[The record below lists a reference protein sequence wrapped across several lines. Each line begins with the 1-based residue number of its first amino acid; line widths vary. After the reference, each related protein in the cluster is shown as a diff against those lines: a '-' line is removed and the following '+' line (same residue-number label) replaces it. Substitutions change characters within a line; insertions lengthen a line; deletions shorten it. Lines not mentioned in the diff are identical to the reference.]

1 MLVTLL
7 LYFVISLIFLTIGYS
22 LILKI
27 EKEVKYDIF
36 DVFFVGVCFVGAILN
51 IWSLFFPTNILS
63 FLFLLILSFFCL
75 FYIKKKNQLDITGL
89 FVRLKTLIKSKPYFI
104 LAILITL
111 LFILFSSIVTP
122 RLFDSHLYHIGAIKW
137 NEMYNVVPG
146 LANFHDRFGF
156 NSSFFVMS
164 ASFTLTSI
172 LNQSLYLLSSLIVLV
187 FFIWLIKIAFE
198 KKGLIAFICIFYLYF
213 FYEQYIL
220 DISSPSSDLLP
231 NILISFLFFKLLI
244 LGENFKNQYLLL
256 IVIPFFCIT
265 LKLSTIPILLISFI
279 TLFYKLN
286 KLNAIK
292 QTLIYGTIF
301 ILPWIIRNVILTGYV
316 LYPFEEIDFFNFDWE
331 VPAEKVKETKDWVYS
346 WAKIP
351 FYDSNEVLNKSF
363 SDWFSIWWEMT
374 DIKNR
379 RLFIVALISPV
390 LLTVVSLFKR
400 HTFNK
405 VFIIAYSICYLG
417 FIFWLLKAPDFRF
430 SFSLILLLNISV
442 LIKIFDFNLFYHKY
456 THHFIIIIMFSTL
469 IINTKKSF
477 ILFSEDYKVY
487 ELTSY
492 LYKPINYNTFVKK
505 CNAQFIKNKYSLE
518 NKKEVILYSPSQNNS
533 SRCFDVMPCS
543 AYLNKNIKLRGNSL
557 NDGFKYKK

>member
-1 MLVTLL
+1 MILYILCYFLVTII
-7 LYFVISLIFLTIGYS
+7 FISIGKVVVTKFD
-22 LILKI
+22 L
-27 EKEVKYDIF
+27 ENKYNFF
-36 DVFFVGVCFVGAILN
+36 DFFFIGICFVGAILN

-75 FYIKKKNQLDITGL
+75 FYIKKRNPININAL
-89 FVRLKTLIKSKPYFI
+89 FVRLKTLIKSQPYFI
-104 LAILITL
+104 FAVLITF
-111 LFILFSSIVTP
+111 LFILFTSIITP

-279 TLFYKLN
+279 ALFYKFN

-301 ILPWIIRNVILTGYV
+301 VLPWIIRNVILTGYV

-351 FYDSNEVLNKSF
+351 FYDSKEVLNKSF
-363 SDWFSIWWEMT
+363 SEWFSIWWEMT

-405 VFIIAYSICYLG
+405 VFITTYSICYLG

-442 LIKIFDFNLFYHKY
+442 LIKIFDFNIFYNKY
-456 THHFIIIIMFSTL
+456 TYHVLVIIMFSTL

-487 ELTSY
+487 ELSSY

-505 CNAQFIKNKYSLE
+505 CGAEFIKNKYSFE

-533 SRCFDVMPCS
+533 SRCFDVIPCS

>member
-7 LYFVISLIFLTIGYS
+7 LYFIISLIFLTIGYS
-22 LILKI
+22 LVLKI
-27 EKEVKYDIF
+27 EKGVKYDIF
-36 DVFFVGVCFVGAILN
+36 DTFFVGVCVVGAILN

-75 FYIKKKNQLDITGL
+75 FYIKKKNPLKITGL
-89 FVRLKTLIKSKPYFI
+89 FIRLKTYIKSQPYFI
-104 LAILITL
+104 LALFITT

-164 ASFTLTSI
+164 ASFTLSSI

-187 FFIWLIKIAFE
+187 FFIWLIKIAFD
-198 KKGLIAFICIFYLYF
+198 KKGITAFICIFYLYF
-213 FYEQYIL
+213 FYAQYIL

-231 NILISFLFFKLLI
+231 NILISFVFFKLLI

-279 TLFYKLN
+279 ALFYKFN
-286 KLNAIK
+286 KLNIIK

-301 ILPWIIRNVILTGYV
+301 ILPWIIRNVVLTGYI

-351 FYDSNEVLNKSF
+351 FYDSKEVLDKSF

-379 RLFIVALISPV
+379 RLFTVALISPV
-390 LLTVVSLFKR
+390 LLTIIYAFKR

-405 VFIIAYSICYLG
+405 VFIITFSICYLG

-442 LIKIFDFNLFYHKY
+442 LIKIFDFNFIYHKY
-456 THHFIIIIMFSTL
+456 TYHVIIIVMISTL
-469 IINTKKSF
+469 VINTKKSF
-477 ILFSEDYKVY
+477 LLFSEDYKIY
-487 ELTSY
+487 ELSSY
-492 LYKPINYNTFVKK
+492 LYKPINYNTFIKK
-505 CNAQFIKNKYSLE
+505 CDAEFIKNKYSFE

-533 SRCFDVMPCS
+533 SRCFDVIPCS

>member
-1 MLVTLL
+1 MILYILCYFLVTII
-7 LYFVISLIFLTIGYS
+7 FISIGKVVVTKFD
-22 LILKI
+22 L
-27 EKEVKYDIF
+27 ENKYNFF
-36 DVFFVGVCFVGAILN
+36 DFFFIGICFVGAILN

-75 FYIKKKNQLDITGL
+75 FYIKKRNPININAL
-89 FVRLKTLIKSKPYFI
+89 FVRLKTLIKSQPYFI
-104 LAILITL
+104 FAVLITF
-111 LFILFSSIVTP
+111 LFILFTSIITP

-164 ASFTLTSI
+164 ASFTLTPI

-279 TLFYKLN
+279 ALFYKFN
-286 KLNAIK
+286 KLDAIK

-301 ILPWIIRNVILTGYV
+301 VLPWIIRNVILTGYV

-351 FYDSNEVLNKSF
+351 FYDSKEVLNKSF

-379 RLFIVALISPV
+379 RLFTVALISPV
-390 LLTVVSLFKR
+390 LLTILFIFKR

-405 VFIIAYSICYLG
+405 VFITTYSICYLG

-456 THHFIIIIMFSTL
+456 TYHVLVIIMLSTL

-477 ILFSEDYKVY
+477 ILFSEDYKIY
-487 ELTSY
+487 ELSSY

-505 CNAQFIKNKYSLE
+505 CNAEFIKNKYSFE
-518 NKKEVILYSPSQNNS
+518 NKKEVVLYSPSQNNS
-533 SRCFDVMPCS
+533 SRCFDVIPCS
-543 AYLNKNIKLRGNSL
+543 AYLNKNIELRGNSL
-557 NDGFKYKK
+557 KDGFKYKK

>member
-1 MLVTLL
+1 MILYILCYFLVTII
-7 LYFVISLIFLTIGYS
+7 FISIGKVVVTKFD
-22 LILKI
+22 L
-27 EKEVKYDIF
+27 ENKYNFF
-36 DVFFVGVCFVGAILN
+36 DFFFIGICFVGAILN

-75 FYIKKKNQLDITGL
+75 FYIKKRNPININAL
-89 FVRLKTLIKSKPYFI
+89 FVRLKTLIKSQPYFI
-104 LAILITL
+104 FAVLITF
-111 LFILFSSIVTP
+111 LFILFTSIITP

-164 ASFTLTSI
+164 ASFTLTPI

-279 TLFYKLN
+279 ALFYKFN
-286 KLNAIK
+286 KLDAIK

-301 ILPWIIRNVILTGYV
+301 VLPWIIRNVILTGYV

-351 FYDSNEVLNKSF
+351 FYDSKEVLNKSF

-379 RLFIVALISPV
+379 RLFTVALISPV
-390 LLTVVSLFKR
+390 LLTILYLFKR

-405 VFIIAYSICYLG
+405 VFITTYSICYLG

-456 THHFIIIIMFSTL
+456 TYHFIIIIMFSTL

-477 ILFSEDYKVY
+477 ILFSEDYKIY

-505 CNAQFIKNKYSLE
+505 CDAEFIKNKYSFE

-533 SRCFDVMPCS
+533 SRCFDVIPCS
-543 AYLNKNIKLRGNSL
+543 AYLNKNIELRGSSL
-557 NDGFKYKK
+557 KDGFKYKK

>member
-1 MLVTLL
+1 MILYILCYFLVTII
-7 LYFVISLIFLTIGYS
+7 FISIGKVVVTKFD
-22 LILKI
+22 L
-27 EKEVKYDIF
+27 ENKYNFF
-36 DVFFVGVCFVGAILN
+36 DFFFIGICFVGAILN

-75 FYIKKKNQLDITGL
+75 FYIKKRNPININAL
-89 FVRLKTLIKSKPYFI
+89 FVRLKTLIKSQPYFI
-104 LAILITL
+104 FAVLITF
-111 LFILFSSIVTP
+111 LFILFTSIITP

-164 ASFTLTSI
+164 ASFTLTPI

-256 IVIPFFCIT
+256 IAIPFFCIT

-279 TLFYKLN
+279 ALFYKFN
-286 KLNAIK
+286 KLDAIK

-301 ILPWIIRNVILTGYV
+301 VLPWIIRNVILTGYV

-351 FYDSNEVLNKSF
+351 FYDSKEVLNKSF

-379 RLFIVALISPV
+379 RLFTVALISPV
-390 LLTVVSLFKR
+390 LLTILFIFKR

-405 VFIIAYSICYLG
+405 VFITTYSICYLG

-456 THHFIIIIMFSTL
+456 TYHVLVIIMLSTL

-477 ILFSEDYKVY
+477 ILFSEDYKIY
-487 ELTSY
+487 ELSSY

-505 CNAQFIKNKYSLE
+505 CNAEFIKNKYSFE
-518 NKKEVILYSPSQNNS
+518 NKKEVVLYSPSQNNS
-533 SRCFDVMPCS
+533 SRCFDVIPCS
-543 AYLNKNIKLRGNSL
+543 AYLNKNIELRGNSL
-557 NDGFKYKK
+557 KDGFKYKK

>member
-1 MLVTLL
+1 
-7 LYFVISLIFLTIGYS
+7 
-22 LILKI
+22 
-27 EKEVKYDIF
+27 
-36 DVFFVGVCFVGAILN
+36 
-51 IWSLFFPTNILS
+51 
-63 FLFLLILSFFCL
+63 
-75 FYIKKKNQLDITGL
+75 
-89 FVRLKTLIKSKPYFI
+89 
-104 LAILITL
+104 
-111 LFILFSSIVTP
+111 
-122 RLFDSHLYHIGAIKW
+122 
-137 NEMYNVVPG
+137 
-146 LANFHDRFGF
+146 
-156 NSSFFVMS
+156 VMS

-279 TLFYKLN
+279 ALFYKFN

-316 LYPFEEIDFFNFDWE
+316 LYPFEEVDFFNFDWE

-351 FYDSNEVLNKSF
+351 FYDSKEVLNKSF

-390 LLTVVSLFKR
+390 LLTVVSLLKR
-400 HTFNK
+400 HKFNK
-405 VFIIAYSICYLG
+405 VFITAYSICYLG

-456 THHFIIIIMFSTL
+456 TYHFIIIIMFSTL

-492 LYKPINYNTFVKK
+492 LYKPINYITFVKK
-505 CNAQFIKNKYSLE
+505 CNAEFIKNKYSLE
-518 NKKEVILYSPSQNNS
+518 NKKEIILYSPSQNNS
-533 SRCFDVMPCS
+533 SRCFDVIPCS

>member
-1 MLVTLL
+1 MILYILCYFLVTII
-7 LYFVISLIFLTIGYS
+7 FISIGKVVVTKFD
-22 LILKI
+22 L
-27 EKEVKYDIF
+27 ENKYNFF
-36 DVFFVGVCFVGAILN
+36 DFFFIGICFVGAILN
-51 IWSLFFPTNILS
+51 IWSLFFPTDILS

-75 FYIKKKNQLDITGL
+75 FYIKKKNLININAL
-89 FVRLKTLIKSKPYFI
+89 FVRLKTLIKSQPYFI
-104 LAILITL
+104 LAVLITF
-111 LFILFSSIVTP
+111 LFILFTSIITP

-172 LNQSLYLLSSLIVLV
+172 LNQSLYLLSSLIILV

-256 IVIPFFCIT
+256 VVIPFFCIT

-279 TLFYKLN
+279 ALFYKFN

-351 FYDSNEVLNKSF
+351 FYDSKEVLNKSF
-363 SDWFSIWWEMT
+363 SEWFSIWWEMT

-390 LLTVVSLFKR
+390 LLTVVYLFKR

-405 VFIIAYSICYLG
+405 VFITTYSICYLG

-456 THHFIIIIMFSTL
+456 TYHFIIIMFSTL

-492 LYKPINYNTFVKK
+492 LFKPINYNTFVKR
-505 CNAQFIKNKYSLE
+505 CNAEFIKNKYSFK
-518 NKKEVILYSPSQNNS
+518 NKKEVILYSPLQNNS
-533 SRCFDVMPCS
+533 SRCFDVIPCS
-543 AYLNKNIKLRGNSL
+543 AYLNKNIKLRGNSFK
-557 NDGFKYKK
+557 NGFKYKK